1 MNTASYNKIKVYILK
16 SKSAV
21 IAFCWVIHH
30 FHIVVIPRKAKDIMT
45 FTANSLFH

>member
-16 SKSAV
+16 SKCAV

-30 FHIVVIPRKAKDIMT
+30 FHIVVIPRKTEDIMAL
-45 FTANSLFH
+45 TAYSLFH